1 MINSIDLRI
10 LRNPEYLQ
18 FIKDVVEIVQR
29 NNPAALNVQA
39 KHDTLNTKVTQLDD
53 LFMIALASENTQVLV
68 TIDAQRDE
76 AFNGISYVILGYTY
90 SNDVAIK
97 TAAQKLNANLNIYG
111 GGVARLNYQAET
123 ATITSI
129 INDWETKPE
138 LSTALA
144 TLNLTSWKDYLK
156 ATNEQFNTIYI
167 NRTQEYGNA
176 SPETLR
182 QKREETNI
190 DYYALRDRI
199 NALHTIVETAPS
211 PYLTVINQLNA
222 LIEQYNTLLNNRA
235 SEPTTSEPETPQN

>member
-1 MINSIDLRI
+1 MIDSIDLRN

-18 FIKDVVEIVQR
+18 FQKDVVEIVQR
-29 NNPAALNVQA
+29 NNPSALNVQA
-39 KHDTLNTKVTQLDD
+39 KQDALSTKVTQLDN

-68 TIDAQRDE
+68 GIDAQRDE

-97 TAAQKLNANLNIYG
+97 TAAQKLNANLSIYG

-123 ATITSI
+123 ATITNI

-138 LSTALA
+138 LSSAIA
-144 TLNLTSWKDYLK
+144 TLNLTSWKNYLK
-156 ATNEQFNTIYI
+156 ATNEQFSTIYI

-182 QKREETNI
+182 DKREETNN

-199 NALHTIVETAPS
+199 NALHTIVETPPS
-211 PYLTVINQLNA
+211 PYITVINQLNA

-235 SEPTTSEPETPQN
+235 TEPTTSEPETPVN